1 MKTSLGILGMALGFC
16 LTAIPAN
23 AYTTIFADNFEGNA
37 WAPGWH
43 MEKVIHSSL
52 WNPSQKLV
60 SGGFNFAAE
69 KVDGWGGNGHMWG
82 PNTVAAGQGGAAQGT
97 YSGKLWPDYDGA
109 GTDFHSNKYQLIATK
124 VHKTINS
131 SLLSLGQ
138 LQMDL
143 QYKYQPILGS
153 SSGAF
158 VYMSIYGSDWSHWY
172 TDMRVL
178 NRNNGD
184 WGNAA
189 AALSW
194 NPADNAV
201 ANANILFGF
210 GVYTQNFQDMGLF
223 VDNVIVS
230 NVPEPSTASLLGF
243 GVAGLIATRLRRRS

>member
-1 MKTSLGILGMALGFC
+1 MKKTIMNLAVALVGLFGTTS
-16 LTAIPAN
+16 AN
-23 AYTTIFADNFEGNA
+23 AYTTIFADNFEGNT

-43 MEKVIHSSL
+43 MEKVVHSSN

-60 SGGFNFAAE
+60 SGDKNFSAGSI
-69 KVDGWGGNGHMWG
+69 DGWGGNGAMWG
-82 PNTVAAGQGGAAQGT
+82 PNAIVAGQGGADQGT

-109 GTDFHSNKYQLIATK
+109 GSDFANNQYQLTVTK
-124 VHKTINS
+124 VYKNMDS

-143 QYKYQPILGS
+143 QYKYQPTLGS

-178 NRNNGD
+178 DRNSGD

-189 AALSW
+189 ASLSW
-194 NPADNAV
+194 NPADNAK
-201 ANANILFGF
+201 AGANILFGF
-210 GVYTQNFQDMGLF
+210 GVYTQNNQDMGVF
-223 VDNVIVS
+223 VDNVTVS
-230 NVPEPSTASLLGF
+230 NVPEPTSASLLGL
-243 GVAGLIATRLRRRS
+243 GLAGLLASRLRRRS